1 MSTVESD
8 PTQDPTTQQ
17 QAPDPSRSDPDPP
30 QRTPLEEIA
39 KRTAEAGAGLRAA
52 AGAVGLEAHRRQLK
66 SHDARVDDSYQVMR
80 EVFRRA
86 AGLQDGGSAG
96 DDPGNA
102 KDDDAMGDII
112 VTGDLTFHGSQA
124 LDQATQFFK
133 GKVVKT
139 AQTSPPSAQ
148 KAPADAP
155 GSTQTS
161 APNPQPNTPPAA
173 PVASETAPGAST
185 GVNPLWKT
193 AAIVGG
199 SLLFGTGLGGATAA
213 VVMNQ
218 AAPAVVAPAIDT
230 DTNSRLEFH
239 DDPPPP
245 SGVPAAR
252 RLPRPDRSI

>member
-8 PTQDPTTQQ
+8 PTPNQTTPDL
-17 QAPDPSRSDPDPP
+17 APDPSLSDPDPP

-86 AGLQDGGSAG
+86 AGLQTGGSAS
-96 DDPGNA
+96 DDPGTA
-102 KDDDAMGDII
+102 KDDDTMGDII

-124 LDQATQFFK
+124 LDQATQLFK

-139 AQTSPPSAQ
+139 AQASPPSAQ

-173 PVASETAPGAST
+173 PVASGTPPGAST

-199 SLLFGTGLGGATAA
+199 SLLAGTGVGGATAA
-213 VVMNQ
+213 LVMNQ

-252 RLPRPDRSI
+252 RQRPDRSI